1 NLANVSITNS
11 TFTQNGDGT
20 FNGDGDISLF
30 GFLGNAL
37 LQNLTIQGGT
47 DNPPTNADAD
57 TAIQIN
63 GRDPV
68 SYDVTHAIGN
78 VVFDNVKVNGSYAK
92 VSVYVQGYTDLNGL
106 HFNNSGNGGTVING
120 NDGWGYGL
128 YLDPTA
134 GESTSAPANVAG
146 EPGFFLAGAAES
158 VNVSNV

>member
-1 NLANVSITNS
+1 
-11 TFTQNGDGT
+11 
-20 FNGDGDISLF
+20 
-30 GFLGNAL
+30 
-37 LQNLTIQGGT
+37 
-47 DNPPTNADAD
+47 PPTNADAD

-92 VSVYVQGYTDLNGL
+92 VSVYVQGYTDLNNL

-134 GESTSAPANVAG
+134 GEDPNATPNVAG
-146 EPGFFLAGAAES
+146 EPGFFKAGAAES
-158 VNVSNV
+158 VNVSNVSVTNTIQAGFAGVPLGVVFNGTPENDLITGFSGTNNF